1 MWLAPAQLAVMML
14 ILLVVAGLVL
24 SLGTGGNLPRLESR
38 ASQARWVFT
47 PSPGPLSGD
56 ISLREFPRRWKI
68 VLGWSVLGIVMA
80 VMVLF
85 ASIASRPQRCFQVL
99 IGACFTVALWGLA
112 SHTATMEI
120 TANDRGIRMISS
132 LGWRDVPWELVRGIE
147 DKEILNTYYN
157 GNMRM
162 WEMPW
167 PGSTTRLITLA
178 GERGFPLMTIT
189 PEVEPKAALRRLL
202 DLCERRTGTR
212 MERRKINLNF

>member
-1 MWLAPAQLAVMML
+1 
-14 ILLVVAGLVL
+14 
-24 SLGTGGNLPRLESR
+24 
-38 ASQARWVFT
+38 
-47 PSPGPLSGD
+47 
-56 ISLREFPRRWKI
+56 
-68 VLGWSVLGIVMA
+68 
-80 VMVLF
+80 
-85 ASIASRPQRCFQVL
+85 
-99 IGACFTVALWGLA
+99 
-112 SHTATMEI
+112 MEI